1 MTSLT
6 RWNPFP
12 RTVSRPFDFWSDHA
26 PVRVRSDIPLKLGVD
41 VIQNAD
47 NYTIEASL
55 PGFNPEDIEVTVD
68 DGVLRVA
75 ATHASDETEDD
86 GRYLVRERRSGKF
99 YRALRIPDG
108 IDIDAAK
115 TGYKDGVLKIELPKA
130 DSGHPKRLPIAA

>member
-12 RTVSRPFDFWSDHA
+12 RTIGWPFDFWSDHA
-26 PVRVRSDIPLKLGVD
+26 PVRVRSNISLKLGVD

-55 PGFNPEDIEVTVD
+55 PGFSADDIEVTVD
-68 DGVLRVA
+68 DGVLRIA
-75 ATHASDETEDD
+75 ATQTSDETKED
-86 GRYLVRERRSGKF
+86 GHYLVRERRSGKF

-108 IDIDAAK
+108 VNTDAAK
-115 TGYKDGVLKIELPKA
+115 TRYKDGVLKIELPKNEA
-130 DSGHPKRLPIAA
+130 GQPKRLAIAA